1 MPRPQD
7 TTLDM
12 EQKQIEIFRG
22 MSPEARLKMAVQ
34 LCHMSRNLLAEGVRK
49 RHPQYNEQQI
59 KSAVLKR
66 LLPDPLFQS
75 AYPEAKGIL
84 P

>member
-1 MPRPQD
+1 MPRSQD

-22 MSPEARLKMAVQ
+22 MSPEARLKIAVQ

-49 RHPQYNEQQI
+49 RLPQYDEQQI
-59 KSAVLKR
+59 KLTVFK
-66 LLPDPLFQS
+66 LLLQEPLFQS
-75 AYPEAKGIL
+75 AYPEAKKIL
-84 P
+84 L